1 MNILLVDDE
10 ITMLQILKTVVPWEK
25 LGIKG
30 IYAAKN
36 AAEARQIFEEKK
48 IDLVLCDIEM
58 PKENGL
64 DLIKWI
70 QGLYPGVINIILTGH
85 ADFNYARSAVSL
97 GVYEFL
103 LKPVA
108 FEELEQV
115 LKHAV
120 EQLEKEMIPGDVVSF
135 SESEKRSELA
145 DSAEK
150 IKNYLEVHYNE
161 VITRNDIEKQVHLNQ
176 DYINRLFKAYTGY
189 TLMEYIQYY
198 RISMAKK
205 MLRESVENVAEIGTA
220 VGYDSPAYFSKI
232 FKKQT
237 GMTPV
242 EYRQKSVLL

>member
-1 MNILLVDDE
+1 MDTGALPGSDQHLV
-10 ITMLQILKTVVPWEK
+10 
-25 LGIKG
+25 
-30 IYAAKN
+30 
-36 AAEARQIFEEKK
+36 
-48 IDLVLCDIEM
+48 
-58 PKENGL
+58 
-64 DLIKWI
+64 
-70 QGLYPGVINIILTGH
+70 LTGH

-115 LKHAV
+115 LKRAV
-120 EQLEKEMIPGDVVSF
+120 EQLEKEMIPGDVAFF
-135 SESEKRSELA
+135 SESEKRNELA

-150 IKNYLEVHYNE
+150 IKTYLEAHYNE
-161 VITRNDIEKQVHLNQ
+161 VITRNDIEKQAHLNQ

-205 MLRESVENVAEIGTA
+205 MLRESMETVSEIGMA

-242 EYRQKSVLL
+242 EIPSEVGFVIEEGLF